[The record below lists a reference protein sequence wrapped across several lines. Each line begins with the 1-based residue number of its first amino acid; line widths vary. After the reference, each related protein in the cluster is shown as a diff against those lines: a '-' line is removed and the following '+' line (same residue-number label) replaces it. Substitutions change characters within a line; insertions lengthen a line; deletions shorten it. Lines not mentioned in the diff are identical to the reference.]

1 MFIGSNAKIPPSVCL
16 QLEFKLVLS
25 PFLKRKPEQLCG
37 QSFIPMPEFCNNAV
51 QACHHFQNT
60 HRGSPLLGL
69 EMEQKTGL
77 RI

>member
-1 MFIGSNAKIPPSVCL
+1 MQKIPLLVCL

-37 QSFIPMPEFCNNAV
+37 QSFIPMPEFCSNAV

-77 RI
+77 HI